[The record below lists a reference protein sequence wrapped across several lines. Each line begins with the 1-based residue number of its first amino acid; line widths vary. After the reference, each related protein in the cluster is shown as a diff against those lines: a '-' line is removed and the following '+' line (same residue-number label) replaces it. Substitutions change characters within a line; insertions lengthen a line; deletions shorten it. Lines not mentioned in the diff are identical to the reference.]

1 MISKKLMGLA
11 AALSLAALAAT
22 APAKAQ
28 SVADFYRGKTVTVLI
43 GYGAGGTDDI
53 WARLISRYMSR
64 YIPGEP
70 TVIASNMPGAGSLLV
85 TNQIY
90 NTQPKDGTVIGLI
103 NRGVPFEPLLGGTG
117 TRFDAQKL
125 NYIGSPDVDTPVC
138 AVRMDAPV
146 QKMEE
151 LMTKELILGATGSG
165 ADSQSYPDVLSKL
178 LGVKMKIVQGYPG
191 SRDIL
196 LAMERNEVQG
206 VCVSYDTVV
215 RSNIFREKRAKILF
229 QAALERDDRIPD
241 VPMIQELAKTDE
253 QKQALQLF
261 LQRTLMGRPFVMGPN
276 VPADRLEAMRKGFE
290 LALKDPGFAADAR
303 GADVNIHYVSPDRLL
318 KVVADAYATP
328 ASSVEAVK
336 KALGR

>member
-1 MISKKLMGLA
+1 MISKKLMGVA
-11 AALSLAALAAT
+11 AAMSLAVLGLTT
-22 APAKAQ
+22 AAKAQ
-28 SVADFYRGKTVTVLI
+28 SVEEFYRGKNVTILI

-53 WARLISRYMSR
+53 WARLISRYLGR

-117 TRFDAQKL
+117 TRFDPQKL

-138 AVRMDAPV
+138 MVRNDAPV
-146 QKMEE
+146 QSMED
-151 LMTKELILGATGSG
+151 LLTKELILGATGSG
-165 ADSQSYPDVLSKL
+165 ADSQSYPDILSKL

-196 LAMERNEVQG
+196 LAVERNEVQG
-206 VCVSYDTVV
+206 ICVSYDTIA
-215 RSNIFREKRAKILF
+215 RSTIFREKRAKILF
-229 QAALERDDRIPD
+229 QAALERDARIPD
-241 VPMIQELAKTDE
+241 VPMIQELAKTDA
-253 QKQALQLF
+253 QKLALQLF
-261 LQRTLMGRPFVMGPN
+261 LQRTLMGRPFVMGPG
-276 VPADRLEAMRKGFE
+276 VPEDRLAAMRRAFE
-290 LALKDPGFAADAR
+290 MTLKDPGFAADAR
-303 GADVNIHYVSPDRLL
+303 SADVNTHYVSPARLL

-328 ASSVEAVK
+328 PASVETVK

>member
-28 SVADFYRGKTVTVLI
+28 SVADFYRGKTITVLI

-276 VPADRLEAMRKGFE
+276 VPADRLDAIRKAFE

>member
-1 MISKKLMGLA
+1 MNSKKLMGVA
-11 AALSLAALAAT
+11 TALSLAALSIT
-22 APAKAQ
+22 GVAKAQ
-28 SVADFYRGKTVTVLI
+28 SVEDFYRGKTVTVLI

-53 WARLISRYMSR
+53 WARLISRYLGR
-64 YIPGEP
+64 FIPGEP

-85 TNQIY
+85 TNQVY

-117 TRFDAQKL
+117 TRFDPQKL

-138 AVRMDAPV
+138 TVRTDAPV

-276 VPADRLEAMRKGFE
+276 VPADRLAAVRKAFE
-290 LALKDPGFAADAR
+290 LAIKDPGFAADAR

>member
-1 MISKKLMGLA
+1 MISKRLIGVA
-11 AALSLAALAAT
+11 AALSFAVVAGAAQ
-22 APAKAQ
+22 AQ
-28 SVADFYRGKTVTVLI
+28 SVADFYRGKTITVLI

-53 WARLISRYMSR
+53 WARLIARYLGR
-64 YIPGEP
+64 NIPGEP

-90 NTQPKDGTVIGLI
+90 NTQPKDGTVVGLI

-117 TRFDAQKL
+117 TRFDPQKL

-138 AVRMDAPV
+138 AVRTDAPV
-146 QKMEE
+146 QKMED
-151 LMTKELILGATGSG
+151 LLTTELILGATGSG

-206 VCVSYDTVV
+206 ICVSYDTVV
-215 RSNIFREKRAKILF
+215 RSTMFREKRAKILF
-229 QAALERDDRIPD
+229 QAALQRDDRIPD
-241 VPMIQELAKTDE
+241 VPMIQELAKTDA
-253 QKQALQLF
+253 QKLALTLF
-261 LQRTLMGRPFVMGPN
+261 LQRTLMGRPFVMGPG
-276 VPADRLEAMRKGFE
+276 VPDDRLDALRKAFQ
-290 LALKDPGFAADAR
+290 LTLKDPGFAADAR
-303 GADVNIHYVSPDRLL
+303 SADVNINYVSPERLL

-328 ASSVEAVK
+328 ASSVEVVK

>member
-1 MISKKLMGLA
+1 MISKRLIGVA
-11 AALSLAALAAT
+11 AALSFAVVANAAQ
-22 APAKAQ
+22 AQ
-28 SVADFYRGKTVTVLI
+28 SVADFYRGKTITVLI

-53 WARLISRYMSR
+53 WARLISRYMGR
-64 YIPGEP
+64 NIPGEP
-70 TVIASNMPGAGSLLV
+70 TIIASNMPGAGSLLV

-103 NRGVPFEPLLGGTG
+103 NRGVPFEPLLAGTG
-117 TRFDAQKL
+117 TRFDPQKL
-125 NYIGSPDVDTPVC
+125 NYVGSPDVDTPVC
-138 AVRMDAPV
+138 AVRNDAPV
-146 QKMEE
+146 QKMED
-151 LMTKELILGATGSG
+151 LLTKELILGATGSG

-253 QKQALQLF
+253 QKQALTLF
-261 LQRTLMGRPFVMGPN
+261 LQRTLMGRPFVMGPG
-276 VPADRLEAMRKGFE
+276 VPADRLDAVRKGFA

-303 GADVNIHYVSPDRLL
+303 AADVNIHYVSPERLL
-318 KVVADAYATP
+318 KVVGDAYATP